1 MRDSILLLASGLSSL
16 FRKSFSPRKHQL
28 FHTNERTYHATHPQ
42 NPRSAD
48 TNERALFAY
57 MSFAASSK
65 GCGCL
70 CVSSFT
76 TRSTNRRP
84 RKDSNRRPHDEMT
97 TTPKGLLFLAA
108 RTTAR
113 HHQTTTTLC
122 STSGRSSSFGEPA
135 MRTWWYGKK
144 SSIRSVFTPAA
155 LNGQQEQEQQQPV
168 KPVQMPPRLTNNGV
182 VKNNNGENLPPFQSQ
197 MATTTRREQQQ
208 QEQQQFR
215 SIPPQPLPKTNNNN
229 NSNVTSSSSTS
240 SVSNTTLSASS
251 SATGESRLEGKLLP
265 DDVDA
270 AYHQLQHLGQKW
282 ADLHAEAEILEEAK
296 KCILATIT
304 LFHVDNGDAKSTAEV
319 RAHASKEYQ
328 DHIKKMVEARR
339 LANQAKIELESIKTH
354 LNLVRTF
361 ESSRREELKML

>member
-1 MRDSILLLASGLSSL
+1 
-16 FRKSFSPRKHQL
+16 
-28 FHTNERTYHATHPQ
+28 
-42 NPRSAD
+42 
-48 TNERALFAY
+48 
-57 MSFAASSK
+57 
-65 GCGCL
+65 
-70 CVSSFT
+70 
-76 TRSTNRRP
+76 
-84 RKDSNRRPHDEMT
+84 MT
-97 TTPKGLLFLAA
+97 PTTPKGVLFLAA
-108 RTTAR
+108 AR
-113 HHQTTTTLC
+113 HTLC
-122 STSGRSSSFGEPA
+122 STYGRSSFGEPA
-135 MRTWWYGKK
+135 LTWWYGKK

-182 VKNNNGENLPPFQSQ
+182 VKNNSGENLPPFQSQ
-197 MATTTRREQQQ
+197 MAMTTRREQQQ
-208 QEQQQFR
+208 QEEQQQFR

-229 NSNVTSSSSTS
+229 NSNMTSSSSTS
-240 SVSNTTLSASS
+240 SVSNTTLSSP
-251 SATGESRLEGKLLP
+251 SAMGESRLEGKLLP

>member
-1 MRDSILLLASGLSSL
+1 M
-16 FRKSFSPRKHQL
+16 
-28 FHTNERTYHATHPQ
+28 
-42 NPRSAD
+42 
-48 TNERALFAY
+48 
-57 MSFAASSK
+57 
-65 GCGCL
+65 
-70 CVSSFT
+70 
-76 TRSTNRRP
+76 
-84 RKDSNRRPHDEMT
+84 
-97 TTPKGLLFLAA
+97 
-108 RTTAR
+108 
-113 HHQTTTTLC
+113 
-122 STSGRSSSFGEPA
+122 
-135 MRTWWYGKK
+135 
-144 SSIRSVFTPAA
+144 
-155 LNGQQEQEQQQPV
+155 
-168 KPVQMPPRLTNNGV
+168 
-182 VKNNNGENLPPFQSQ
+182 
-197 MATTTRREQQQ
+197 
-208 QEQQQFR
+208 
-215 SIPPQPLPKTNNNN
+215 
-229 NSNVTSSSSTS
+229 S

-251 SATGESRLEGKLLP
+251 SAKGESRLEGKLLP

>member
-1 MRDSILLLASGLSSL
+1 
-16 FRKSFSPRKHQL
+16 
-28 FHTNERTYHATHPQ
+28 
-42 NPRSAD
+42 
-48 TNERALFAY
+48 
-57 MSFAASSK
+57 
-65 GCGCL
+65 
-70 CVSSFT
+70 
-76 TRSTNRRP
+76 
-84 RKDSNRRPHDEMT
+84 
-97 TTPKGLLFLAA
+97 
-108 RTTAR
+108 
-113 HHQTTTTLC
+113 
-122 STSGRSSSFGEPA
+122 

-155 LNGQQEQEQQQPV
+155 LNGQQEQQQQQPV

-208 QEQQQFR
+208 QQEEQQQFR
-215 SIPPQPLPKTNNNN
+215 SIPPQPLPKTNNNNN

>member
-1 MRDSILLLASGLSSL
+1 
-16 FRKSFSPRKHQL
+16 
-28 FHTNERTYHATHPQ
+28 
-42 NPRSAD
+42 
-48 TNERALFAY
+48 

-76 TRSTNRRP
+76 TTSSRSTNRRP
-84 RKDSNRRPHDEMT
+84 RKENTRGNYSNRRARDMT
-97 TTPKGLLFLAA
+97 PTTPKGALFLAA
-108 RTTAR
+108 AR
-113 HHQTTTTLC
+113 RTLC
-122 STSGRSSSFGEPA
+122 STSGRTSSSFGEPA
-135 MRTWWYGKK
+135 RAWWFGKK
-144 SSIRSVFTPAA
+144 MSRSVFSPAA
-155 LNGQQEQEQQQPV
+155 LNGQQEQEQEQQQQPV

-208 QEQQQFR
+208 QEEQQQFR
-215 SIPPQPLPKTNNNN
+215 SIPPQPLPKTNSSNTNTNNNN
-229 NSNVTSSSSTS
+229 NSNMTSSSSTS
-240 SVSNTTLSASS
+240 SVSNTTLSSS